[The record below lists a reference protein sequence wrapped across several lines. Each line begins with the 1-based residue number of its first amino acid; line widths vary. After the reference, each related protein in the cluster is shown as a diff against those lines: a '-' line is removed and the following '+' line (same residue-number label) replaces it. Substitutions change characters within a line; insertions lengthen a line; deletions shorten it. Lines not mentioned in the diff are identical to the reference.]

1 MRKGILFEVKD
12 ILDRRIRTTRTYWK
26 QIKEL
31 KHKELRYGIRE
42 VKVTLEAPDQIRK
55 SVTDETILLYTREV
69 VKHDILVVVV
79 KILNGEGFLVTVY
92 QTNNYREKGELV
104 WQKQKKT

>member
-1 MRKGILFEVKD
+1 MAKGLVRKGILFEVKD

-55 SVTDETILLYTREV
+55 RRVSMA
-69 VKHDILVVVV
+69 KA
-79 KILNGEGFLVTVY
+79 
-92 QTNNYREKGELV
+92 
-104 WQKQKKT
+104 KKT